1 MTLEWGSSAHISQ
14 FTGGGAALDDSGR
27 KVPSMLL
34 LMSRPCYKV
43 LRSSDTVKGIAD
55 VTLGTLKAQKMST

>member
-1 MTLEWGSSAHISQ
+1 MTLERGSSAHISQ
-14 FTGGGAALDDSGR
+14 FTGGAALDDSGR

>member
-1 MTLEWGSSAHISQ
+1 MTLEGAPQHTFHSSR
-14 FTGGGAALDDSGR
+14 GGAALDDSGR